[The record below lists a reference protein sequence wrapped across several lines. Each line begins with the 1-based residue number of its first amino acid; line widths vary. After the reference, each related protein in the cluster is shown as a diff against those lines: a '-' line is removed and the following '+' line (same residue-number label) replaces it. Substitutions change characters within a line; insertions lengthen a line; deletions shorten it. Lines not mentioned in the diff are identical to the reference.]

1 MDSQTKQIQTKR
13 TFEAFRE
20 RPKTMMEVSIETGII
35 RPNICRYI
43 SKWEKQGKIV
53 LVKEDTCPI
62 TKHKAGFYST
72 DPTYFPDIDPEPE
85 LFDIPEPKHAG
96 VYSR

>member
-1 MDSQTKQIQTKR
+1 MKNSTKKVQTEK
-13 TFEAFRE
+13 TFTAFHGK
-20 RPKTMMEVSIETGII
+20 PKTMMAVSVETGIL

-43 SKWEKQGKIV
+43 SKFERHGKIV
-53 LVKEDTCPI
+53 KVKEGTCPI

-72 DPTYFPDIDPEPE
+72 HPDYLPDEREPE
-85 LFDIPEPKHAG
+85 LFPTPSPKHAG